1 MADITPPDYTT
12 PVGQV
17 RALIADVT
25 EPYTLTD
32 DQITALL
39 TLYKDNVKRSA
50 AQAARTIAM
59 STVLLLKYVKTDDL
73 LVDGPKVSAEL
84 RQLAD
89 DLDEGAAADDAADE
103 EFFMLTFPAGCG
115 RCLEYTEYPTIKP
128 WSGGCTCL

>member
-1 MADITPPDYTT
+1 MADTFPPDYST
-12 PVGQV
+12 PTGQV
-17 RALIADVT
+17 RALISDVS

-32 DQITALL
+32 EVIGALL
-39 TLYKDNVKRSA
+39 SIYGDNVKRAA
-50 AQAARTIAM
+50 AQALRTIAG

-73 LVDGPKVSAEL
+73 LVDGTKMSAEL

-89 DLDEGAAADDAADE
+89 DLNESADADDLADE
-103 EFFMLTFPAGCG
+103 EFFMLTYPRECG